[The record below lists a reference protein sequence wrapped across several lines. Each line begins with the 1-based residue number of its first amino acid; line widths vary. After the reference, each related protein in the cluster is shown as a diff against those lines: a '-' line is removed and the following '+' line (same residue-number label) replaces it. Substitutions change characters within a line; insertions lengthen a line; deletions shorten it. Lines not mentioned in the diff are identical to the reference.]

1 MTLGTGCWYARLRWR
16 FLCPILPP
24 EPAEQA
30 GRRCETEKA
39 SSMVAWLNPGV
50 PDHPFQG
57 TDRFRPIELIGRGGM
72 GSVYRVHD
80 VEMGRDVALKTL
92 EYLDSNLLYYLKE
105 EFRSLAGITHPNLV
119 ELYELVAQGEDCF
132 FTMELLDGV
141 HFIEHVRGPQG
152 CAPLLT
158 EPRSRMRLALVDGS
172 EVPCREED
180 TSEGLPPAALERLS
194 RTLPQLVHGLAA
206 LHAGGKIHRD
216 IKPSNVVVTREGRLV
231 ILDFGLTIPYRQGSQ
246 WPPDREVV
254 GTLPYMAPEQMRGGR
269 LSPAA
274 DWYSVGVMLYEAL
287 TGSLPFT
294 GSVPDVLRH
303 KQQAYVRPPREFAPA
318 TPPALDALVMAL
330 LHPDPARRA
339 GGDTILKALGSSPSE
354 LSEAVP
360 PAKEAPFVGRAEE
373 LAALRAA
380 FEDVKSGHAVLV
392 RVEGASG
399 MGKTELVQRFLSSLI
414 ETELDLVAFRGRC
427 HPQESVPYKA
437 FDSLVDELS
446 RYLVS
451 LHPYHLDAIAPAHG
465 AALTR
470 LFPVLGRVPALATS
484 RGHAASAQDPQEL
497 RQRGFEAMREL
508 AANIALFRLLV
519 FWIDDLQWGD
529 ADSGLLLR
537 ELLRPED
544 APPML
549 VILSYRSED
558 VDRSPILEAV
568 ASMAREL
575 PEGAARRIVLSPLD
589 EGCSRALFSMV
600 LASEGSAFEPLAARM
615 AVESAGSPFFIG
627 ELARHLRAAPGAA
640 LDLHLS
646 RVIQARVEQ
655 LTRRERCLLE
665 IVSVAGGPIDRGVAL
680 RASGLG
686 ETGRPDA
693 ARLGQLSLLRFTEL
707 NGKLAVET
715 YHDRIREA
723 LVADLPAEELR
734 TCHRRLAEALLSL
747 PSPDPEALVE
757 HYLGAGDARA
767 ASHYALLAADRAAAS
782 LAFDRAAALYRKA
795 LTLDT
800 HGEERWKVERK
811 LGETL
816 TNAGRGGEAA
826 EAFMAAAATRAAQAH
841 DDMQILTLERCAAEQ
856 YLHSG
861 RIHEGMSLLRS
872 VLVRVGVRLPDSSR
886 RAFWSALFVRQRLLA
901 QGVRV
906 KRRSPDQVS
915 AQALARLDTLWGVS
929 TSLALIN
936 FTTADALGV
945 KQLSAA
951 LKLGER
957 SRMARALGYEASVE
971 ACFRWP
977 LLRWHSERLLCLA
990 EDLARETGDPYD
1002 RAWALASRAA
1012 CSWFAASWA
1021 ASVRFCDESAAL
1033 LRERCQGIAW
1043 ELAMLDAF
1051 ALSALAQLGR
1061 VRELGERLARSMRD
1075 AERRGDLFAMSSCR
1089 LGQPSLSWLAAD
1101 RAEEYDASLRT
1112 EDVELEWRL
1121 NPTQQYHRVISVV
1134 QTCLYMGEAERAW
1147 AYIEDAWPHLRGSKL
1162 LWVECIR
1169 VELCHLRARAALA
1182 AAACGPVHALRSRE
1196 ARLVRTALTEAR
1208 RIERTALPHA
1218 APLAALIRAAAARL
1232 GGDRDRAA
1240 RALSAAVEGFARTE
1254 MALYREAARARLG
1267 ALRGGAEGLALIE
1280 ESRRFMAAEGIREPA
1295 AMIAM
1300 LAPG

>member
-1 MTLGTGCWYARLRWR
+1 
-16 FLCPILPP
+16 
-24 EPAEQA
+24 
-30 GRRCETEKA
+30 
-39 SSMVAWLNPGV
+39 MVAWTPPGV
-50 PDHPFQG
+50 SDRPFKG
-57 TDRFRPIELIGRGGM
+57 TPRFRPIELIGRGGM

-80 VEMGRDVALKTL
+80 EEMGRDVALKTL
-92 EYLDSNLLYYLKE
+92 ESLDSNLLYYLKE

-141 HFIEHVRGPQG
+141 DFIEHVRGVQESD
-152 CAPLLT
+152 PLVT
-158 EPRSRMRLALVDGS
+158 EPMSRVRPVLLEDRDIPFPE
-172 EVPCREED
+172 EVLSAD
-180 TSEGLPPAALERLS
+180 LTPAALERLA
-194 RTLPQLVHGLAA
+194 RALPQLVHGLAA

-216 IKPSNVVVTREGRLV
+216 IKPSNVVVTREGRVV
-231 ILDFGLTIPYRQGSQ
+231 ILDFGLTIPYRKQSQ
-246 WPPDREVV
+246 WSPDKEIV
-254 GTLPYMAPEQMRGGR
+254 GTIPYMAPEQMRGGR

-274 DWYSVGVMLYEAL
+274 DWYSVGVMLYQVL
-287 TGSLPFT
+287 TGVLPFT
-294 GSVPDVLRH
+294 GSVADVLRH
-303 KQQAYVRPPREFAPA
+303 KQHANARPPRELAPA

-339 GGDTILKALGSSPSE
+339 GGHTILEALGSASEPSE
-354 LSEAVP
+354 VTL

-373 LAALRAA
+373 LAALHAA
-380 FEDVKSGHAVLV
+380 FEDVKSGQAVLV

-399 MGKTELVQRFLSSLI
+399 MGKTELVQRFLSSL
-414 ETELDLVAFRGRC
+414 EAELDLVAFRGRC

-446 RYLVS
+446 RYLVG
-451 LHPYHLDAIAPAHG
+451 LHPYHIDVIAPAHG
-465 AALTR
+465 AALMR

-484 RGHAASAQDPQEL
+484 RGHTALAQDPQEL
-497 RQRGFEAMREL
+497 RHRGFEAMREL
-508 AANIALFRLLV
+508 AANLALLRLLV

-529 ADSGLLLR
+529 ADSALLLR

-558 VDRSPILEAV
+558 VERSPILEAV

-575 PEGAARRIVLSPLD
+575 PKGAARSIVLAPLD
-589 EGCSRALFSMV
+589 EARSRELLSML
-600 LASEGSAFEPLAARM
+600 LASEGAAFEPFAARM
-615 AVESAGSPFFIG
+615 VAESAGSPFFIG

-640 LDLHLS
+640 LDLRLS
-646 RVIQARVEQ
+646 RVIQARVEH
-655 LTRRERCLLE
+655 LTGRERCLLD

-686 ETGRPDA
+686 ETGRPDV

-707 NGKLAVET
+707 NGQLAVET

-757 HYLGAGDARA
+757 HYLGAGDTRE

-782 LAFDRAAALYRKA
+782 LAFDRAAALYREA
-795 LTLDT
+795 LTLDNQ
-800 HGEERWKVERK
+800 GEERWKLQRK

-826 EAFMAAAATRAAQAH
+826 EAFMAAAAARAAQAH

-861 RIHEGMSLLRS
+861 RIDEGMRLLRS
-872 VLVRVGVRLPDSSR
+872 VLVRVGVRMPDSSR
-886 RAFWSALFVRQRLLA
+886 RAFWSALFLRQWFLVH
-901 QGVRV
+901 GVHV

-929 TSLALIN
+929 TSLSLIN
-936 FTTADALGV
+936 FATADALGV

-951 LKLGER
+951 LQLGER
-957 SRMARALGYEASVE
+957 SRVARALGYEASVE

-977 LLRWHSERLLCLA
+977 LLRRHSERLLRLS
-990 EDLARETGDPYD
+990 EELARETGDPYD

-1012 CSWFAASWA
+1012 CSWLSASWA
-1021 ASVRFCDESAAL
+1021 ESVRFCDEAAAL

-1075 AERRGDLFAMSSCR
+1075 AERRGDLFAMNSCR
-1089 LGQPSLSWLAAD
+1089 LGQPCLSWLAAD
-1101 RAEEYDASLRT
+1101 RATEYGASLRSGS
-1112 EDVELEWRL
+1112 VEQEWQI

-1134 QTCLYMGEAERAW
+1134 QTCLYMGDAECAW
-1147 AYIEDAWPHLRGSKL
+1147 AYIEAAWPHVRGANL
-1162 LWVECIR
+1162 LWVECIC
-1169 VELCHLRARAALA
+1169 VELCHLRARAAIA
-1182 AAACGPVHALRSRE
+1182 AAARGPVHEPRSRA

-1208 RIERTALPHA
+1208 RIERAALPHA
-1218 APLAALIRAAAARL
+1218 APLAALIRAAVARL
-1232 GGDRDRAA
+1232 EGDRDRAA
-1240 RALSAAVEGFARTE
+1240 RALTAAMEGFARTE

-1267 ALRGGAEGLALIE
+1267 ALRGGAEGLALVE
-1280 ESRRFMAAEGIREPA
+1280 ESRRWMAAEGIRDPA